1 MIALSCFPFF
11 VRDRG
16 RKLFVIRV
24 AEMDF
29 DGGRY
34 YTINR
39 VMLST
44 VGLWPYQSVWF
55 TRIQRVFCLVCLVT
69 GVTLQLLTFVTFE
82 YNLGLLL
89 DILSYVIP
97 FLIVVLKY
105 VTYCAKTE
113 SMRKLIETIKHDWNT
128 LRNEIEYKIIH
139 KYTHIGAFYA
149 QMFALVTYAFP
160 LLFASIHLI
169 PNLLDLVAPLN
180 QSRPHQLIILV
191 EYFVDIDE
199 YFSVI
204 LLHLTVTIFVV
215 QNTLMST
222 TSMYVAYIQHAC
234 GMLEIASYRI
244 EHALVED
251 EKDNPTS
258 ERRCTACARII
269 GAVDIHRRAIEFFE
283 FMKDTFVI
291 MYFFLLL
298 LGVAS
303 LTVNLYRAVIT
314 EGVFERLLSVL
325 NVCVHLFYF
334 FLVNY
339 AGQMILDHC
348 NDFFTRIYNSKW
360 YDMSLHAQKLIL
372 FIMQRG
378 SKNCILLV
386 GGLYIASL
394 EGFAVTMSTSV
405 SYFMV
410 IYSTQ

>member
-1 MIALSCFPFF
+1 
-11 VRDRG
+11 
-16 RKLFVIRV
+16 
-24 AEMDF
+24 MDVTMK
-29 DGGRY
+29 Y
-34 YTINR
+34 YNINR
-39 VMLST
+39 ILLLCI
-44 VGLWPYQSVWF
+44 GLWPYQKSVYNKIHVIYMFILF
-55 TRIQRVFCLVCLVT
+55 TEVIIVQLTQALAVMKIMDMFIIFVFICGHFCYMFWCNYAGQELMNSSTEVYHQVYNSQWYKSPVHNQKMMILILCRSAKPC
-69 GVTLQLLTFVTFE
+69 TFVVGH
-82 YNLGLLL
+82 L
-89 DILSYVIP
+89 
-97 FLIVVLKY
+97 FLTSLEGFG
-105 VTYCAKTE
+105 T
-113 SMRKLIETIKHDWNT
+113 MRKLIETIKHDWNT

-269 GAVDIHRRAIEFFE
+269 GAVDIHR
-283 FMKDTFVI
+283 
-291 MYFFLLL
+291 
-298 LGVAS
+298 
-303 LTVNLYRAVIT
+303 
-314 EGVFERLLSVL
+314 
-325 NVCVHLFYF
+325 
-334 FLVNY
+334 
-339 AGQMILDHC
+339 
-348 NDFFTRIYNSKW
+348 YNSKW

-394 EGFAVTMSTSV
+394 EGFAVVTNHFHVAVTTLPSACMYQPVQTNFSVPDYEHICVLLHGNLLDAMTSQTRIP
-405 SYFMV
+405 SDRCY
-410 IYSTQ
+410 TEE